1 MAIHITGIIY
11 IIITVQ
17 TVSNL
22 YMPVCDC
29 NKAKTRGILDVNR
42 PYYCQP
48 NKAVIPHHRRFDT
61 NYTLVT
67 KQKPTT
73 TWKGWSCKQWVK
85 SKKIVGSFWIGSY
98 DTTYNQETHIVSP
111 LECWE
116 MINNRKC
123 GENAMQSGATSLSF
137 TSSPVGEGKWY
148 ATREYHVLNCLA
160 EEITLRQDTEEGP
173 IESPFGMLN
182 ATHSDRQFNHNHNTI
197 AWGEIKSP
205 DAGATPLLHGMA
217 YVELT
222 QTDEKNNISRL
233 IDNTR
238 QIEITFFNNPD
249 ASETKNPIFAVEGMP
264 KTFLLFPSDTNKIL
278 FRIYS
283 NVFLPCKNLNST
295 KSTLCRT
302 LPNENDWKESNEHR
316 QTRSINSEI
325 QFLLTHEDEEAAA
338 GKRLYSISYAWGTLQ
353 LGTPR
358 MIPNPNKTKIE
369 KEVQVFMTYE
379 INKPARGIQLYSV
392 LDPTKPLPYGRH
404 FEYIVDHTIRI
415 KQTPFCMVALNNSF
429 ISFKNC
435 TEKVSHWIYDQQTN
449 QIICEENHLCITAI
463 ELINK
468 LELSLILTTCS
479 QGQDILTAQQW
490 IFEQINVN
498 PDIIENYPDTTLDEM
513 ETFRLEQRKAV
524 TTTINSPI
532 FGGLLK
538 VNQGQGNIVWN
549 LINWGLFQ
557 TGEDKNKKCV
567 TYHGIGNPLTLEM
580 CDQNWVRCQE
590 SLKKYIT
597 SNDPLVQTQT
607 SVANCSNAATI
618 GQALEYSPD
627 FTIRPF
633 NTNNCIKANST
644 MLILEHCADT
654 SSIWGTFDHTGQF
667 MASDRTGL
675 EIPGTNR
682 KCLTTKNGRL
692 GLGHCHDR
700 IRRQHFSFEYKNP
713 HQTQTL
719 SAAAI
724 IAWHTEQ
731 QLNDKPL
738 DKLPPIIQ
746 RETEDKGQTNKILTN
761 QTLRQANASNTS
773 QPSSPATKLIAVVTT
788 AKATTVTTSV
798 KTTTTTTIK
807 PTSPIKPANNTTKET
822 VKNGTLLL
830 TKPIQIANQL
840 PDKKPTEPPK
850 ANTTS
855 PPAKPTTVAPSTTT
869 TIRTLEKNSST
880 ERHIEPPKKLAN
892 VTVEKPTEKSKMTT
906 AKTPDRATYNIET
919 VDRDNTNNQA
929 DDSKE
934 KLTDLPKDIKEFNQ
948 VVQYQIG
955 KMHEQYKQRIE
966 TEHENRLAKEIR
978 EMYCQLS
985 TIKKTQA
992 ITLSQT
998 NGILAAAA
1006 LGLPV
1011 CSRIQGFGQTMVLQ
1025 QCAVKTISLTAVE
1038 TQCGFQPYFTY
1049 AEGNFTIGMDGWSI
1063 HPYSDCFWK
1072 SHYVNLNGNPF
1083 SWEHNGSNGEW
1094 VKQKP
1099 TIHTTHL
1106 DLIAEFEEL
1115 KLNDFD
1121 FALKAHPAH
1130 NVLEM
1135 EQLNILNDLVGRLH
1149 ETESKVL
1156 SDIVVTEEQDNTIGS
1171 MFSWFDTLK
1180 IMGLCTTGII
1190 IFLIALRLIKAC
1202 NIAPHIKNKMRRKLR
1217 KAKNKK
1223 RDSQIEEEME
1233 EILAL
1238 HSFPPP
1244 NNPEPIYNP
1253 SSIVEPTA
1261 VREYAPLP
1269 LESRVIPNIQPSAP
1283 IIQQNDLTTEGSL
1296 PASKNKNDRIYPSLA
1311 TKLANFIPHIKFNQ
1325 NSQREIKSDDKPECT
1340 GSHTTCSYVAGYGMV
1355 WEDLCKCKLE
1365 EEPGAMAA
1373 RY

>member
-1 MAIHITGIIY
+1 
-11 IIITVQ
+11 
-17 TVSNL
+17 
-22 YMPVCDC
+22 MPVCDC

-48 NKAVIPHHRRFDT
+48 NKAVTPHHRRFAT
-61 NYTLVT
+61 NYTLIT

-73 TWKGWSCKQWVK
+73 TWKGWSCKQWVR

-98 DTTYNQETHIVSP
+98 DTTYTQETHLVSP

-116 MINNRKC
+116 MVNNRKC

-148 ATREYHVLNCLA
+148 ATKEYHVLNCLA
-160 EEITLRQDTEEGP
+160 EEITLRQHTEEGP

-182 ATHSDRQFNHNHNTI
+182 ATHSDRQLTHNHNTI
-197 AWGEIKSP
+197 VWGEIKTT
-205 DAGATPLLHGMA
+205 DAGNTPLLHGMA

-222 QTDEKNNISRL
+222 QTDEKNNLSRL
-233 IDNTR
+233 VDNTR

-249 ASETKNPIFAVEGMP
+249 ASETKQPIFAVEGMP
-264 KTFLLFPSDTNKIL
+264 KTFLLFPSDTNKAL
-278 FRIYS
+278 FRIYTYA
-283 NVFLPCKNLNST
+283 FLPCKYPNNT
-295 KSTLCRT
+295 QPTLCKT
-302 LPNENDWKESNEHR
+302 LSNENEWQDPIKR
-316 QTRSINSEI
+316 KISINSEI

-358 MIPNPNKTKIE
+358 IITNHEKTKVE
-369 KEVQVFMTYE
+369 KEVQVFMSYDIDDPT
-379 INKPARGIQLYSV
+379 NGIQLFSV
-392 LDPTKPLPYGRH
+392 LDPTQPLPSGRH

-415 KQTPFCMVALNNSF
+415 KQTLFCLVALNNSF

-435 TEKVSHWIYDQQTN
+435 SEKVSHWIYDQQTN
-449 QIICEENHLCITAI
+449 QIICEENHLCMTAI

-468 LELSLILTTCS
+468 KDMSLILTTCS

-490 IFEQINVN
+490 VFEQINAN
-498 PDIIENYPDTTLDEM
+498 PDIVENYPDITLDDM
-513 ETFRLEQRKAV
+513 EIFRLEQRRAV

-538 VNQGQGNIVWN
+538 VNQGQGNIIWN
-549 LINWGLFQ
+549 LISWGLLK
-557 TGEDKNKKCV
+557 TGEDKNQKCV
-567 TYHGIGNPLTLEM
+567 TYHGIGHPLTLET
-580 CDQNWVRCQE
+580 CDPNWIRCQE
-590 SLKKYIT
+590 SLRKYIT

-675 EIPGTNR
+675 ETPGTNR
-682 KCLTTKNGRL
+682 KCLTIRNGRL

-713 HQTQTL
+713 HQTRTL

-738 DKLPPIIQ
+738 EKLPSII
-746 RETEDKGQTNKILTN
+746 RRDTEDKIQTNKI
-761 QTLRQANASNTS
+761 QTTQITRQANESSTS
-773 QPSSPATKLIAVVTT
+773 QPPSRATNSTVASTST
-788 AKATTVTTSV
+788 KATTAATSV
-798 KTTTTTTIK
+798 KSTTTATTR
-807 PTSPIKPANNTTKET
+807 PTPTVKPANATTKEAI
-822 VKNGTLLL
+822 KNGTLPV
-830 TKPIQIANQL
+830 TKPVPVPTQL
-840 PDKKPTEPPK
+840 PDKKPTEPTR
-850 ANTTS
+850 NNITT
-855 PPAKPTTVAPSTTT
+855 PTTKPTTTSARSV
-869 TIRTLEKNSST
+869 ENNSST
-880 ERHIEPPKKLAN
+880 EPQKKKEPPN
-892 VTVEKPTEKSKMTT
+892 NPTNGTDEKPTEKTNINKTKTSDRPTNKKDEADSDSK
-906 AKTPDRATYNIET
+906 DS
-919 VDRDNTNNQA
+919 QA
-929 DDSKE
+929 DDSAE
-934 KLTDLPKDIKEFNQ
+934 KLTELPTNIREFNQ
-948 VVQYQIG
+948 VVQYHIG
-955 KMHEQYKQRIE
+955 KMHEQFKQRIE

-978 EMYCQLS
+978 EMYCQVS
-985 TIKKTQA
+985 NMKKIQA
-992 ITLSQT
+992 IILSQT

-1011 CSRIQGFGQTMVLQ
+1011 CSRIQGFGQTMILQ

-1038 TQCGFQPYFTY
+1038 TQCGFQPYFSY

-1072 SHYVNLNGNPF
+1072 SHYVNFNGNPF
-1083 SWEHNGSNGEW
+1083 SWEHNESNGEW

-1121 FALKAHPAH
+1121 YALKAHPAH
-1130 NVLEM
+1130 NVMEM

-1149 ETESKVL
+1149 ETESKAL

-1180 IMGLCTTGII
+1180 IMGLCTAGFIVFII
-1190 IFLIALRLIKAC
+1190 IIRLSMAC
-1202 NIAPHIKNKMRRKLR
+1202 RTIPRIKNRMQRKMR
-1217 KAKNKK
+1217 KAKNKR
-1223 RDSQIEEEME
+1223 RDSHLEEEME
-1233 EILAL
+1233 EILTPI
-1238 HSFPPP
+1238 SPPP
-1244 NNPEPIYNP
+1244 NNPEPVYSP
-1253 SSIVEPTA
+1253 TSIIEPMA

-1269 LESRVIPNIQPSAP
+1269 LEAKSITIPQPSAP
-1283 IIQQNDLTTEGSL
+1283 VIQQHELTSESNYTTR
-1296 PASKNKNDRIYPSLA
+1296 KNQSDKIYPSLA
-1311 TKLANFIPHIKFNQ
+1311 TKLANFIPHLKFNHHTHH
-1325 NSQREIKSDDKPECT
+1325 ELKSDDKPECT

-1365 EEPGAMAA
+1365 EEHGAIATK
-1373 RY
+1373 Y